1 MAKENK
7 EQKEAKKRN
16 NTILKLMTFAQS
28 VGDKLYQQTRYT
40 NADDM
45 HDLETSIKTMDTTLD
60 KLVAFNRNETG
71 GMSYTSSIMARA
83 MVNADGE
90 KADEFKHE
98 MDKLLSDK
106 SIIDG
111 DLNSLL
117 NNIDIVDHDRRIDT
131 ICHYMTKLDQ
141 ALNAKKDC
149 VLSPD
154 HFDREFLNII
164 SESNAEKADVF
175 SNRCKELKKMFDLN
189 TKVDEWY
196 DNAAKYGETFVY
208 RVPYNRA
215 VRRLLKSKKKAEM
228 FVSATIS
235 STGIVSESMD
245 NVMFPQA
252 DSLVQEMKRE
262 GLSVTVELNKSAILT
277 DIVESEVLAHKAIQ
291 SVNEMSLLNEND
303 ESITEDLEDQLV
315 RSPARKRK
323 HVFDHSVPDDLSFDN
338 FEYSNDGLVTKN
350 DSKTQEVPEI
360 TVPGS
365 IIHTLDRKNIKPLYI
380 NETCLGYIYIECEDV
395 APNNMRNI
403 QSFSDPNALMNTTN
417 SYITSSGGKKVTT
430 SDSIVDFI
438 SRRISGMIDAEFVNT
453 NQDISQDI
461 YAILKHNDKF
471 MNSKNPRVRVSFI
484 PPNDITHI
492 KFKTDPNTH
501 RGLSDI
507 ENAIIPATLY
517 SALYIT
523 NAIWNLT
530 RAQDKRVYYVKQSVD
545 TNISQVL
552 LNTMEQIKKGN
563 MGVRQIENIQ
573 HILNITGR
581 FNDYVIPTTQS
592 GEEPIRMEVLQ
603 GQKVELQDELMQV
616 LLENAVES
624 TDVPLDYISQ
634 RQSVEFAT
642 QLTMTNN
649 KFLQVIYKR
658 QEQYQKFLTEII
670 SVLYYNQYGDFDS
683 IKVKLPPP
691 MFLNIT
697 NINQIMMNS
706 ADMVQKII
714 ELWSTD
720 EPDEVKAYVSK
731 QLNMMYLGS
740 YLDIPEIERQF
751 KIAKQ
756 EYNVKKSS
764 ENNDD
769 GGY

>member
-1 MAKENK
+1 MAKNK
-7 EQKEAKKRN
+7 EEKEAKKRN
-16 NTILKLMTFAQS
+16 NAIMRLMNFAQS
-28 VGDKLYQQTRYT
+28 VSDKLYQQTRYT

-83 MVNADGE
+83 MASDDKE
-90 KADEFKHE
+90 DAKKFKKE
-98 MDKLLSDK
+98 MDNLLSDK

-111 DLNSLL
+111 DLSSLL

-175 SNRCKELKKMFDLN
+175 SNRCKELKKIFDLN
-189 TKVDEWY
+189 TKADEWY
-196 DNAAKYGETFVY
+196 DHAAKYGETFVY

-215 VRRLLKSKKKAEM
+215 VHRLLKAKNKSELLA
-228 FVSATIS
+228 SATIS
-235 STGIVSESMD
+235 HTGIVSESLENQVFSQGESVIQDMKSLGL
-245 NVMFPQA
+245 NVT
-252 DSLVQEMKRE
+252 L
-262 GLSVTVELNKSAILT
+262 ELNKSAILT
-277 DIVESEVLAHKAIQ
+277 DVVEQEILSHKAIKT
-291 SVNEMSLLNEND
+291 VNEMSLLNED
-303 ESITEDLEDQLV
+303 DSIISEDLEDQLV

-338 FEYSNDGLVTKN
+338 FEYSKDGLVTKN
-350 DSKTQEVPEI
+350 DSTKKEIPEI

-365 IIHTLDRKNIKPLYI
+365 IIYTLDRKNVKPLYI
-380 NETCLGYIYIECEDV
+380 NDTCLGYLYIECDDIT
-395 APNNMRNI
+395 PNNMRNI

-417 SYITSSGGKKVTT
+417 SYITSTGSKKVT
-430 SDSIVDFI
+430 SDHIVDFI
-438 SRRISGMIDAEFVNT
+438 AKRISGMIDAEFVNT

-471 MNSKNPRVRVSFI
+471 MNSKNPRVRITFI

-545 TNISQVL
+545 TNISQIL

-563 MGVRQIENIQ
+563 MGARQIENIQ
-573 HILNITGR
+573 HILNITGQ
-581 FNDYVIPTTQS
+581 FNDYLIPTTQS

-616 LLENAVES
+616 LLENAVEV
-624 TDVPLDYISQ
+624 TEVPLDYISQ
-634 RQSVEFAT
+634 RNSVEFAT
-642 QLTMTNN
+642 QLSMTNN
-649 KFLQVIYKR
+649 KFLQVVYKR

-670 SVLYYNQYGDFDS
+670 STLYYNQYGDFDS

-756 EYNVKKSS
+756 EYNQKKSN
-764 ENNDD
+764 ETNDD

>member
-1 MAKENK
+1 MAKEEK
-7 EQKEAKKRN
+7 EQKKKTN
-16 NTILKLMTFAQS
+16 AILKLMNFAQS
-28 VGDKLYQQTRYT
+28 VSDKLYQQTRYT

-45 HDLETSIKTMDTTLD
+45 HDLEISMKDMDNTLD
-60 KLVAFNRNETG
+60 KLIAFNKNETG

-83 MVNADGE
+83 MASEDPE
-90 KADEFKHE
+90 DARKFKKE
-98 MDKLLSDK
+98 MDNLLSDK
-106 SIIDG
+106 NIIDG
-111 DLNSLL
+111 DLNTLL

-141 ALNAKKDC
+141 ALSAKKDC
-149 VLSPD
+149 VLSAD
-154 HFDREFLNII
+154 HFDKEFLNII

-175 SNRCKELKKMFDLN
+175 ANRCKEIKKIYDFS
-189 TKVDEWY
+189 TKADEWY
-196 DNAAKYGETFVY
+196 DVAAKYGERFVY
-208 RVPYNRA
+208 CIPYNRG
-215 VRRLLKSKKKAEM
+215 VSRLLKSKHKSELLN
-228 FVSATIS
+228 SATIN
-235 STGIVSESMD
+235 STGIVSESMENQTFLQSEVPLD
-245 NVMFPQA
+245 LKNNEISNVIIEF
-252 DSLVQEMKRE
+252 
-262 GLSVTVELNKSAILT
+262 NKSAIIT
-277 DIVESEVLAHKAIQ
+277 SVVEEQVISNKAIRA
-291 SVNEMSLLNEND
+291 VNEMSLLNEEAIN
-303 ESITEDLEDQLV
+303 ITEDIEDQLV
-315 RSPARKRK
+315 RSPAKKRH

-338 FEYSNDGLVTKN
+338 FEYSKDGLITKDDAN
-350 DSKTQEVPEI
+350 KKEKIPEI
-360 TVPGS
+360 VVPGS
-365 IIHTLDRKNIKPLYI
+365 IIRELDRKNIKPLYI
-380 NETCLGYIYIECEDV
+380 NNTCLGYIYIECEDV
-395 APNNMRNI
+395 VPNNMRNI

-417 SYITSSGGKKVTT
+417 SYIMSTGSKKVA
-430 SDSIVDFI
+430 SDHMVDFI
-438 SRRISGMIDAEFVNT
+438 AKKLAAMIDGEFINT

-461 YAILKHNDKF
+461 YAILKHNEKF
-471 MNSKNPRVRVSFI
+471 IYSKNPRVRVTFI

-501 RGLSDI
+501 RGISDI

-545 TNISQVL
+545 TNISQIL
-552 LNTMEQIKKGN
+552 LNTMEQVKKGN
-563 MGVRQIENIQ
+563 MGARQIENIQ

-581 FNDYVIPTTQS
+581 FNDYIIPTTQS

-616 LLENAVES
+616 LLENAVEC

-642 QLTMTNN
+642 QLQMTSN
-649 KFLQVIYKR
+649 KFLTIVYKR
-658 QEQYQKFLTEII
+658 QEQYQKFLTEIF
-670 SVLYYNQYGDFDS
+670 SKLYYNQYGEFDS

-714 ELWSTD
+714 EIISTD

-731 QLNMMYLGS
+731 QLNMMYMSS
-740 YLDIPEIERQF
+740 YIDLPEIQRQF
-751 KIAKQ
+751 TLAKQ
-756 EYNVKKSS
+756 EYMKKKQKDG
-764 ENNDD
+764 ED